1 MNSSSEVG
9 KSGEQREAGE
19 HRESPA
25 MPSRTGLARH
35 LAIALLG
42 AGLILAVFILPAEFG
57 IDPTGLGNRMG
68 LLELSTAS
76 AAVQLADIPMA
87 PPETARFY
95 PSPVK
100 SNVIEIPLGLDG
112 ELEYKVRMKAGD
124 TLVYSWSVDNGTAY
138 YDFHAESEPDG
149 ADLRYKEEQDG
160 ASAEHGS
167 LVAPFD
173 GIHGWYWLNLEDHPI
188 VITLRVSGFYD
199 LRPRDEQDIGVVK
212 E

>member
-1 MNSSSEVG
+1 MNPLNE
-9 KSGEQREAGE
+9 SGETGKA
-19 HRESPA
+19 PA
-25 MPSRTGLARH
+25 MPSR
-35 LAIALLG
+35 
-42 AGLILAVFILPAEFG
+42 AGLGKQLGMALVGAALVLAVFILPAEFG
-57 IDPTGLGNRMG
+57 MDPTGLGGRMG
-68 LLELSTAS
+68 LLALSTAS
-76 AAVQLADIPMA
+76 AAQIDIPMA

-95 PSPVK
+95 PMPVK
-100 SNVIEIPLGLDG
+100 SNVIEIPLELDG
-112 ELEYKVRMKAGD
+112 ELEYKVRMKAGE

-160 ASAEHGS
+160 LPGEHGS

-188 VITLRVSGFYD
+188 VITLRVSGFYE
-199 LRPRDEQDIGVVK
+199 LRPREEQDIGEVI

>member
-1 MNSSSEVG
+1 
-9 KSGEQREAGE
+9 
-19 HRESPA
+19 
-25 MPSRTGLARH
+25 MPSRAGLAKH
-35 LAIALLG
+35 LGVAFLG

-57 IDPTGLGNRMG
+57 IDPTGLGERMG

-76 AAVQLADIPMA
+76 AAVQLEDIPMA

-95 PSPVK
+95 PDPVK
-100 SNVIEIPLGLDG
+100 SNVIEIPLELDG
-112 ELEYKVRMKAGD
+112 SLEYKVRMRAGD

-160 ASAEHGS
+160 LPAEHGS

-188 VITLRVSGFYD
+188 KITLRVSGFYE
-199 LRPRDEQDIGVVK
+199 LRPRDEQDIGTVI

>member
-1 MNSSSEVG
+1 MNPLNE
-9 KSGEQREAGE
+9 SGETGKAAA
-19 HRESPA
+19 PA
-25 MPSRTGLARH
+25 MPSR
-35 LAIALLG
+35 
-42 AGLILAVFILPAEFG
+42 AGLGKQLGMALVGAALVLAVFILPAEYG
-57 IDPTGLGNRMG
+57 MDPTGLGGRMG
-68 LLELSTAS
+68 LLALSSAS
-76 AAVQLADIPMA
+76 AAQIDIPMA

-95 PSPVK
+95 ATPVK
-100 SNVIEIPLGLDG
+100 SNVIEIPLELDG
-112 ELEYKVRMKAGD
+112 ELEYKVRMKAGE

-160 ASAEHGS
+160 LPGEHGS

-188 VITLRVSGFYD
+188 VITLRVSGFYE
-199 LRPRDEQDIGVVK
+199 LRPREEQDIGVVI